1 MVQQAWQYHARPGEI
16 LTECKLSQKA
26 GVRPVVQHEWKQA
39 RPVITRYK
47 QDKIYKR
54 GKTKY

>member
-1 MVQQAWQYHARPGEI
+1 MRDGFMQDPERFW
-16 LTECKLSQKA
+16 LSDHPE
-26 GVRPVVQHEWKQA
+26 GGIVRPVVQHEWKQA